1 MTIDDDDD
9 DPKCIYINM
18 FIHFYCW

>member
-1 MTIDDDDD
+1 MTIDD